1 MHETKESFDVLAVL
15 VTAFARMMMNNH
27 PGEQQINASLTLSS
41 SIYKGSLHTFNIILM
56 KAVTS
61 AADKVK
67 LPLISC
73 ILHRKSQTVFLQ

>member
-15 VTAFARMMMNNH
+15 VTAFA
-27 PGEQQINASLTLSS
+27 
-41 SIYKGSLHTFNIILM
+41 IYKGSLHTFIIILM

-61 AADKVK
+61 AADKAK

-73 ILHRKSQTVFLQ
+73 ILHRKSQTVFYSNSKYTLFYAY